1 MDHDEP
7 DIADLF
13 APIEPSRAFGVVLSE
28 AQEVL
33 AHVRKPVDAE
43 LWGSDMIGAL
53 SASAADTDDDVM
65 TDLATSLVPAA
76 EQAATP
82 EALALLRVFE
92 ALGSPGLR
100 TSAAQAAERVIERG
114 VPDPDWAATIGSP
127 TVGECWHYSDV
138 GGRQESVTMSFGY
151 GGSEHALSVLIDHG
165 RGGGGIKD
173 AWVGDAT
180 GLRDKTWLAVQNDPT
195 MVFEAIDAADARG
208 RLERAISA
216 GECPEK
222 LDEAD
227 DLTAHRALLHARMRF
242 LAARAADEEM
252 EIARAADEETGAAG
266 AAAQRAE
273 TAQVADEETEAARAA
288 EQRPETARAADEGAE
303 SEQAGEAE

>member
-28 AQEVL
+28 AQQVL
-33 AHVRKPVDAE
+33 PHVREPVDAE

-53 SASAADTDDDVM
+53 SASAADTDDVM
-65 TDLATSLVPAA
+65 TELAVSLVPAA

-82 EALALLRVFE
+82 EALALLRIF
-92 ALGSPGLR
+92 AAIGSPGLR
-100 TSAAQAAERVIERG
+100 TSSAQAAERVIERG
-114 VPDPDWAATIGSP
+114 VPDPDWAAMIGAP
-127 TVGECWHYSDV
+127 AVGECWHYSDV
-138 GGRQESVTMSFGY
+138 AGRQESVTMSFGY
-151 GGSEHALSVLIDHG
+151 GSSEHALSVLIDHG
-165 RGGGGIKD
+165 RGGGIKD
-173 AWVGDAT
+173 AWVGDAA
-180 GLRDKTWLAVQNDPT
+180 GLLDKTWLAVQNDPT

-222 LDEAD
+222 PDEAD

-242 LAARAADEEM
+242 LATRAADEEAQASRTAGEEAQAARAAGEEAEAARAADEEP
-252 EIARAADEETGAAG
+252 EAVQASDEEPE
-266 AAAQRAE
+266 AAQAE
-273 TAQVADEETEAARAA
+273 
-288 EQRPETARAADEGAE
+288 
-303 SEQAGEAE
+303 EAE

>member
-28 AQEVL
+28 AQEIL
-33 AHVRKPVDAE
+33 PHVRAPVDAE

-53 SASAADTDDDVM
+53 SASAADTDDVM
-65 TDLATSLVPAA
+65 ADLATSLVPAA

-82 EALALLRVFE
+82 EALALLRIFA
-92 ALGSPGLR
+92 ALGSPGLQA
-100 TSAAQAAERVIERG
+100 SAAQAAERVIERG
-114 VPDPDWAATIGSP
+114 VPGPDWAATIGSP

-180 GLRDKTWLAVQNDPT
+180 GLLDKTWLAVQNDPT
-195 MVFEAIDAADARG
+195 MVFEAIDANDARR

-222 LDEAD
+222 PDEAD
-227 DLTAHRALLHARMRF
+227 DLTAHRALLNARMRF
-242 LAARAADEEM
+242 LAARAAGEEP
-252 EIARAADEETGAAG
+252 ETAPAAGEEPETAPAADEEPENTPA
-266 AAAQRAE
+266 
-273 TAQVADEETEAARAA
+273 ADEE
-288 EQRPETARAADEGAE
+288 PETARAADEETAP
-303 SEQAGEAE
+303 AEAEEAE